1 MTMRI
6 VVTGANGYIG
16 AHVVRALLRR
26 GVDVLAWDFATNR
39 LPKGVAARQD
49 DLFSAHDLPACDA
62 LLHLAWQDGFR
73 HNAPS
78 HALCLSGHF
87 DFVRRMV
94 LAGCR
99 QVAVM
104 GSMHEVGYHEGMLSE
119 DTPCR
124 PTTLYAIAKDALRR
138 MLTAWVSVEAPDC
151 AFQWMRAFYLYG
163 DDGSNHSVFT
173 KLLQAEAEG
182 RMEFPFVTGDNA
194 YDFLDVR
201 ELAEMV
207 AATICQRTVTGII
220 HLCSGRPQRLRE
232 RAEAFIRENGLAIR
246 LRPGAFP
253 DRPYDSPCLYGD
265 PAKIRAILGREGA

>member
-1 MTMRI
+1 MRA

-26 GVDVLAWDFATNR
+26 GVDVLAWDLATDR
-39 LPKGVAARQD
+39 IPAGAEVRRDSLFEAR
-49 DLFSAHDLPACDA
+49 DLPACDA

-73 HNAPS
+73 HDAPS

-87 DFVRRMV
+87 GFVRRMV

-104 GSMHEVGYHEGMLSE
+104 GSMHEAGYHEGMLTE
-119 DTPCR
+119 ATPCR
-124 PTTLYAIAKDALRR
+124 PTTLYGIAKDALRR
-138 MLTAWVSVEAPDC
+138 MLGAWLSSEAPDC
-151 AFQWMRAFYLYG
+151 AFQWLRAFYLYG

-182 RMEFPFVTGDNA
+182 KAEFPFVTGRNA
-194 YDFLDVR
+194 CDFLDVR
-201 ELAEMV
+201 TLAEMA
-207 AATICQRTVTGII
+207 AATLCQRKVTGIV
-220 HLCSGRPQRLRE
+220 HLCSGRPEPLRE
-232 RAEAFIRENGLAIR
+232 RVEGFIRENGLAIR

-265 PAKIRAILGREGA
+265 PAKIRAILGEGA